1 MGRVQPASRADA
13 AEQPPGFPLILFIAP
28 RCGAVQRPYAGRRVG
43 RCDGPR
49 EDRQRGEGR
58 PVKTLE
64 RAAAADAELRERL
77 ARREAVVGLIGL
89 GYAGLPLAVAFAETG
104 FPVIGIDLRRER
116 VDSLAA
122 GHSYVGDIPDERLA
136 PLVASGSLHAS
147 ADYAALADADVIT
160 ICVPTPLSESKTPD
174 TSAIAGAIDALG
186 PWLRPGQLIML
197 ESTSYPGTTEE
208 IVRPVLEARGF
219 TVGKDIFLA
228 FAPERVNPGDTH
240 FGTRNTT
247 KLIGGITPACRD
259 LATALYATIVDE
271 VVAVSSPVVAEMAK
285 LLENT
290 FRQINVAFANEMALI
305 CERLGVDVWE
315 VIDAAATKPFGF
327 MPFYPGPGLGG
338 PCIPVVPHYLAWKL
352 KTLGY
357 DARFIA
363 LAEEINGAMPAHVVD
378 LVADALNDEAKPLR
392 GSRVLVLGVT
402 YKPDVADTRE
412 SPPLAVLE
420 RLLAK
425 GADAVY
431 HDPFVPELE
440 VHGRSLASVTLDAD
454 MLRDTDCVVVATDH
468 RSYDWDWIVG
478 NARLVVDTRN
488 VTANISADRHARGA
502 RIVKLGAPSAARGI
516 GS

>member
-1 MGRVQPASRADA
+1 
-13 AEQPPGFPLILFIAP
+13 
-28 RCGAVQRPYAGRRVG
+28 
-43 RCDGPR
+43 
-49 EDRQRGEGR
+49 
-58 PVKTLE
+58 
-64 RAAAADAELRERL
+64 LRERL

-89 GYAGLPLAVAFAETG
+89 GYAGLPLAVAFAEAG
-104 FPVIGIDLRRER
+104 FPVIGVDLRRDR
-116 VDSLAA
+116 VDSLTA
-122 GHSYVGDIPDERLA
+122 GQSYVGDVPADRLA
-136 PLVASGSLHAS
+136 PLVASGVLRAS
-147 ADYAALADADVIT
+147 AEYAALADADVIT
-160 ICVPTPLSESKTPD
+160 ICVPTPLSPTRTPD
-174 TSAIAGAIDALG
+174 TSAIAGAITALG

-219 TVGKDIFLA
+219 TIGQDMFLA

-259 LATALYATIVDE
+259 LATALYATIVDT
-271 VVAVSSPVVAEMAK
+271 VVPVSSPVVAEMAK

-352 KTLGY
+352 RTVGY

-363 LAEEINGAMPAHVVD
+363 LAEEINGAMPAHVVS
-378 LVADALNDEAKPLR
+378 LVTGALDEESKPLR
-392 GSRVLVLGVT
+392 GSRVLVLGIT

-412 SPPLAVLE
+412 SPSLAVLE
-420 RLLAK
+420 GLLAE

-431 HDPFVPELE
+431 HDPLVPDVVVNE
-440 VHGRSLASVTLDAD
+440 RSLASITLNHAA
-454 MLRDTDCVVVATDH
+454 LSEADCVIVATNH
-468 RSYDWDWIVG
+468 TSYDWDWIV
-478 NARLVVDTRN
+478 NHARLIVDTRN
-488 VTANISADRHARGA
+488 ATSKAPAGRRGPGA
-502 RIVKLGAPSAARGI
+502 RIVKLGAPSIGRENGI
-516 GS
+516 

>member
-1 MGRVQPASRADA
+1 MDRFGNDA
-13 AEQPPGFPLILFIAP
+13 A
-28 RCGAVQRPYAGRRVG
+28 
-43 RCDGPR
+43 
-49 EDRQRGEGR
+49 GEGK
-58 PVKTLE
+58 PMKVLE
-64 RAAAADAELRERL
+64 RTAAESAVGTALQERL

-89 GYAGLPLAVAFAETG
+89 GYAGLPLAIAFAEAG
-104 FPVIGIDLRRER
+104 FPTIGIDLRRDR
-116 VDSLAA
+116 VDSLIA
-122 GHSYVGDIPDERLA
+122 GHSYVEDVPGERLA
-136 PLVASGSLHAS
+136 PLVASGNLRAS
-147 ADYAALADADVIT
+147 AEYASLADADVIT
-160 ICVPTPLSESKTPD
+160 ICVPTPLSSAKTPD
-174 TSAIAGAIDALG
+174 TSAISGAIAALG

-208 IVRPVLEARGF
+208 IVRPVLEEHGF
-219 TVGKDIFLA
+219 TIGQDIFLA

-247 KLIGGITPACRD
+247 KLIGGMTAACRD
-259 LATALYATIVDE
+259 LAVALYATIVDE
-271 VVAVSSPVVAEMAK
+271 VVPVSSPVVAEMAK

-363 LAEEINGAMPAHVVD
+363 LAEEINGAMPAHIVD
-378 LVADALNDEAKPLR
+378 LVADALADEAKSLS
-392 GSRVLVLGVT
+392 GSRVLVLGIT

-412 SPPLAVLE
+412 SPSLAVLE
-420 RLLAK
+420 GLLAR

-431 HDPFVPELE
+431 HDPFVAD
-440 VHGRSLASVTLDAD
+440 VVVNGRSLTSITMDEAA
-454 MLRDTDCVVVATDH
+454 LREADCVVVATDH
-468 RSYDWDWIVG
+468 RSYDWDSIV
-478 NARLVVDTRN
+478 AHAPLVIDTRN
-488 VTANISADRHARGA
+488 VTANLSADQRAHGA
-502 RIVKLGAPSAARGI
+502 RIVKLGASRGCSPI
-516 GS
+516 EKIPMES